1 MPNKKFLETYPLYRK
16 LDTDWMNN
24 YNNIKFENLPK
35 PAIHM
40 FCDVCDSEQTFNVV
54 NDYDEVENN
63 NFPIEGKIIRAK
75 YVCSGCKEGERMFTV
90 RLFNRVEKSK
100 DEKGEENKYKYLSM
114 QKVGQYPAWDI
125 EMDKEL
131 EKMLGQHADYY
142 KKGLTCESQSYGI
155 GAYSYFRR
163 IAEDIIDELLNSI
176 QDLIADKEDQEKYQK
191 ALEEVKKTKVAEKKI
206 ELVQELLPTSLIVEG
221 FNPLKTLFSSLSIGL
236 HGKTDDECMEQA
248 EIIRNVLVYLVNQI
262 VKTKKDK
269 KVFTDGL
276 KKLLDK

>member
-1 MPNKKFLETYPLYRK
+1 MPNKIFLETYPLYRK
-16 LDTDWMNN
+16 FDTDWRNS
-24 YNNIKFENLPK
+24 YNNLKLKKLPK

-40 FCDVCDSEQTFNVV
+40 FCSVCNSEQTFNVI

-63 NFPIEGKIIRAK
+63 NFPVDNKIIRAK
-75 YVCSGCKEGERMFTV
+75 YVCSDCKKEERIFIV
-90 RLFNRVEKSK
+90 RLFYRVEKSK
-100 DEKGEENKYKYLSM
+100 DEEGEENECVYLSM

-131 EKMLGQHADYY
+131 KKILGQHADYY
-142 KKGLTCESQSYGI
+142 KKGLTCESHSYGI

-176 QDLIADKEDQEKYQK
+176 QDLIVDKDDQEKYQK
-191 ALEEVKKTKVAEKKI
+191 ALEEAKKTKVAEKKI
-206 ELVQELLPTSLIVEG
+206 ELVQELLPASLIVEG
-221 FNPLKTLFSSLSIGL
+221 FNPLKTLYGSLSVGL
-236 HGKTDDECMEQA
+236 HGKTDDECMKQA
-248 EIIRNVLVYLVNQI
+248 EIIRGVLVYLVNQI
-262 VKTKKDK
+262 VRTKKDK